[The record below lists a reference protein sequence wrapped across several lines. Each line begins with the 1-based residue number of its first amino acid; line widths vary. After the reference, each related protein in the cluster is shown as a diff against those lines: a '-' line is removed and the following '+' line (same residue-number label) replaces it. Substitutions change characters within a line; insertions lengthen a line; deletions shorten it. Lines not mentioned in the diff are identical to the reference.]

1 MYSLDVTD
9 GLTAENYCDQ
19 KPITMNFTFE
29 EHDLL
34 NDILNHAIESFDFVA
49 FLDEDELPEDGE
61 IMKRKRM
68 LENIKNRSFQLWKT
82 RFDSP
87 PYNNN

>member
-9 GLTAENYCDQ
+9 GLTAENYCNQ
-19 KPITMNFTFE
+19 NPIIMNFTFE

-49 FLDEDELPEDGE
+49 FLNEGELPEYGQ

-82 RFDSP
+82 RFDNP